1 MPVSGP
7 ARSAQGRLGAAIRW
21 KHPDADDARRE
32 HVTAKIADY
41 IERSLAD
48 APTLTA
54 EQRSRIAAALQP
66 YRGGGDRAGAA

>member
-21 KHPDADDARRE
+21 KQPDVDNARRE

-41 IERSLAD
+41 IERTLAD
-48 APTLTA
+48 APPLTA
-54 EQRSRIAAALQP
+54 EQRDQLAAQL
-66 YRGGGDRAGAA
+66 RGGGSDAA